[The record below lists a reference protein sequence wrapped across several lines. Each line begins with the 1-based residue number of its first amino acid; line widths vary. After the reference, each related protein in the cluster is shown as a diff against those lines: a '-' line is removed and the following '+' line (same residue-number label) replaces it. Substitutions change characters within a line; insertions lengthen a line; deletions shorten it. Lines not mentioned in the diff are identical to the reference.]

1 LLLLINNRYKVYI
14 NIIIIESILKDIK
27 RKDIKPGTIVK
38 IVEKENQKTGKLTKG
53 IVKKI
58 LTSSSTHPYGIKVI
72 LDNDVV
78 GRVKEIIK

>member
-1 LLLLINNRYKVYI
+1 MKT
-14 NIIIIESILKDIK
+14 IK
-27 RKDIKPGTIVK
+27 RKDVKPGTIVK

-78 GRVKEIIK
+78 GRVKEIIKRK

>member
-1 LLLLINNRYKVYI
+1 MKI
-14 NIIIIESILKDIK
+14 IK
-27 RKDIKPGTIVK
+27 RKDVKPGTIVK

-58 LTSSSTHPYGIKVI
+58 LTPSSTHPYGIKVI

-78 GRVKEIIK
+78 GRVKEIIR

>member
-1 LLLLINNRYKVYI
+1 M
-14 NIIIIESILKDIK
+14 KDIK
-27 RKDIKPGTIVK
+27 RKDIKAGTIVK

-78 GRVKEIIK
+78 GRVKEIIKWK

>member
-1 LLLLINNRYKVYI
+1 MKI
-14 NIIIIESILKDIK
+14 IK
-27 RKDIKPGTIVK
+27 RKDVKPGTIVK

-58 LTSSSTHPYGIKVI
+58 LTSSATHPYGIKVI
-72 LDNDVV
+72 LDNNVV

>member
-1 LLLLINNRYKVYI
+1 MKT
-14 NIIIIESILKDIK
+14 IK
-27 RKDIKPGTIVK
+27 RKDVKPGTIVK
-38 IVEKENQKTGKLTKG
+38 IVEKENQKTGRLTKG

-78 GRVKEIIK
+78 GRVKEIIKWK

>member
-1 LLLLINNRYKVYI
+1 MKT
-14 NIIIIESILKDIK
+14 IK

-38 IVEKENQKTGKLTKG
+38 IVEKENQKTGRLTKG

>member
-1 LLLLINNRYKVYI
+1 M
-14 NIIIIESILKDIK
+14 IIIEGIVKDIK

-72 LDNDVV
+72 LDNDVI
-78 GRVKEIIK
+78 GRVKEIIKPKEN

>member
-1 LLLLINNRYKVYI
+1 M
-14 NIIIIESILKDIK
+14 KDIK

-78 GRVKEIIK
+78 GRVKEIIKWK

>member
-1 LLLLINNRYKVYI
+1 LE
-14 NIIIIESILKDIK
+14 NIIK

-38 IVEKENQKTGKLTKG
+38 IIEKTNQKTGELTEG

-72 LDNDVV
+72 LESGII
-78 GRVKEIIK
+78 GRVKEIVNQ

>member
-1 LLLLINNRYKVYI
+1 ME
-14 NIIIIESILKDIK
+14 NIIK

-38 IVEKENQKTGKLTKG
+38 IIEKANQKTGKLTQG

-72 LDNDVV
+72 LENGIV
-78 GRVKEIIK
+78 GRVKEIVNQ

>member
-1 LLLLINNRYKVYI
+1 M
-14 NIIIIESILKDIK
+14 KDIK
-27 RKDIKPGTIVK
+27 RKDVKPGTIVK

-58 LTSSSTHPYGIKVI
+58 LTSSSIHPYGIKVI

-78 GRVKEIIK
+78 GRVKEIIKRK

>member
-1 LLLLINNRYKVYI
+1 MKT
-14 NIIIIESILKDIK
+14 IK

-78 GRVKEIIK
+78 GRVKEIIKWK

>member
-1 LLLLINNRYKVYI
+1 ME
-14 NIIIIESILKDIK
+14 NIIK

-38 IVEKENQKTGKLTKG
+38 IIEKTNQKTGELTEG

-72 LDNDVV
+72 LESGIV
-78 GRVKEIIK
+78 GRVKEIVNQ